1 MQQAG
6 GWRGE
11 RRRAADRSD
20 EPIIRASFVE
30 RPTYSGLAHALRRG
44 RRPVSGG
51 LLRSR
56 RAFLRARFRDRRR
69 FGRHPVQ
76 CGAQLRQSDGL
87 AGTRR
92 RLVAARLVSGHAGSP
107 AAPLARFGEHDVRRL
122 RACGRPCGASEG
134 RCRHTHRPTAG
145 CEAGGRARAES
156 RYLRRRARHVKR
168 QRCAASRTGAD
179 GSAIT
184 AG

>member
-30 RPTYSGLAHALRRG
+30 RPIYSGLAHALRRG

-56 RAFLRARFRDRRR
+56 RAFLRARFRDRGR

-87 AGTRR
+87 AGTWRC
-92 RLVAARLVSGHAGSP
+92 LVAARLVSGHAGSP
-107 AAPLARFGEHDVRRL
+107 AAPLARFGEHDVRRS
-122 RACGRPCGASEG
+122 RACGRPCGAASEG
-134 RCRHTHRPTAG
+134 RVSAYAPAD
-145 CEAGGRARAES
+145 GRMRS
-156 RYLRRRARHVKR
+156 GWPCPRRVALPATEG
-168 QRCAASRTGAD
+168 AASEAAAMCRFTNRG
-179 GSAIT
+179 
-184 AG
+184 